1 MENTTFPITIKK
13 RNGGMIAASI
23 IEVLIGVI
31 FGITQGGF
39 TSPMLWIFV
48 FTGIVTALSVWV
60 EYSRDIILKE
70 NKIEFYKNTDLI
82 KTIKYSDIKT
92 ITIARG
98 NEPKTKKKEFV
109 TISIGKTEN
118 KNKKNNDYKIEKYLF
133 SPSSY
138 GANDLIK
145 MKDIIASKNSNVNI
159 TSEFKEFFKIEQ

>member
-23 IEVLIGVI
+23 TEVLLGVV
-31 FGITQGGF
+31 FGITQGGLS
-39 TSPMLWIFV
+39 SPMLWVFV

-70 NKIEFYKNTDLI
+70 NKMEFYKNTDLI
-82 KTIKYSDIKT
+82 KAIKYSDIKT
-92 ITIARG
+92 ITVAKG
-98 NEPKTKKKEFV
+98 NEPKTKKKEFI
-109 TISIGKTEN
+109 TITIGKTEN

-133 SPSSY
+133 NPSSY

-145 MKDIIASKNSNVNI
+145 MKDIIESKNTTVNI